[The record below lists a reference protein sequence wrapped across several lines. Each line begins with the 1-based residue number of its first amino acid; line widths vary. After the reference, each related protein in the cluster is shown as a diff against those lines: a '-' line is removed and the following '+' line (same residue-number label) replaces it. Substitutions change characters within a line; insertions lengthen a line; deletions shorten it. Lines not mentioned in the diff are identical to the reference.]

1 VGGHCRERVKRSV
14 FGRLR
19 RMLLTL
25 REEDVD
31 VATTIDLRFIVD
43 FIFWRPG
50 QGWKSC
56 CQAREDSVAEE
67 A

>member
-1 VGGHCRERVKRSV
+1 
-14 FGRLR
+14 
-19 RMLLTL
+19 MLTL

-31 VATTIDLRFIVD
+31 VATAIQFRYIVV
-43 FIFWRPG
+43 FVFWRPG

-56 CQAREDSVAEE
+56 CHAGEDSVAEK